1 MSGNLEHLTPAA
13 FTSITA
19 ENSLEQLESVWWN
32 TSTLLT
38 MDTVRR
44 LLISSVLSCYCGQ
57 VRLLLAS
64 CPRLARLGRLVH
76 LAGADRRSFLQLEE
90 EARASNW
97 DLDLVWVTPTS
108 P

>member
-1 MSGNLEHLTPAA
+1 M
-13 FTSITA
+13 
-19 ENSLEQLESVWWN
+19 
-32 TSTLLT
+32 
-38 MDTVRR
+38 
-44 LLISSVLSCYCGQ
+44 
-57 VRLLLAS
+57 LAS

-97 DLDLVWVTPTS
+97 ELDLVWVTPTS

>member
-1 MSGNLEHLTPAA
+1 M
-13 FTSITA
+13 
-19 ENSLEQLESVWWN
+19 WWN

-44 LLISSVLSCYCGQ
+44 LLIPSSVLSCYCAQ

-97 DLDLVWVTPTS
+97 ELDLVWVTPTI
-108 P
+108 

>member
-1 MSGNLEHLTPAA
+1 MLINNSVLNVKALVGTLNQQKTLVRA
-13 FTSITA
+13 FSVIVELCRLIVCSTSHIIT
-19 ENSLEQLESVWWN
+19 
-32 TSTLLT
+32 
-38 MDTVRR
+38 
-44 LLISSVLSCYCGQ
+44 VLSCYCTQ
-57 VRLLLAS
+57 VRLLLTS

-108 P
+108 Q

>member
-1 MSGNLEHLTPAA
+1 MVEHLHPAHHGHGELHGVV
-13 FTSITA
+13 T
-19 ENSLEQLESVWWN
+19 
-32 TSTLLT
+32 
-38 MDTVRR
+38 
-44 LLISSVLSCYCGQ
+44 VLSCYCPQ
-57 VRLLLAS
+57 VRLLLAT

-97 DLDLVWVTPTS
+97 ELDLVWVTPTS